1 MDRKPS
7 KIKRTILIRMRI
19 LQTLFWV
26 AGICIML
33 RILQIQVGPEGERLR
48 KQAER
53 VNFSVVMQDAAR
65 GDILGRG
72 GEILATSLPRYYV
85 GIDYK
90 AGSFTPEVLEQGIDG
105 LAESMSAFFK
115 DKSKAEYKSL
125 IRRGYA
131 GREKRRYQRITPR
144 AINYNEL
151 QTVKQFHI
159 LRLPRNKGGRIIEQD
174 IERVRPFG
182 GLAERTIGKTAEYTD
197 TVRKPGLDPTKSSV
211 AEKRTV
217 KGHTGIENSM
227 DEYLR
232 GTHGWVLK
240 QKISSSLWVPV
251 KSDLNVEP
259 VNGKDVITTIDP
271 DIQDVAEQALRCRLV
286 DASASWG
293 TVVVMEV
300 ATGEIHAIANLT
312 RYGQE
317 CREDVNYAIGSR
329 LEPGSTF
336 KLASLLAL
344 IDDAGM
350 DIDDKVDT
358 EGGKI
363 KLDGKTYVD
372 DHRVDTL
379 LTLKQV
385 FELSSNIGFIKCV
398 REHYGSQPQRF
409 IDYISALGMREKLGT
424 RIIGEAQPKMW
435 TPKDKGRGQWSKLT
449 LNAMA
454 YGYGFEISP
463 LHTLALYN
471 AVAND
476 GRMVRPKLIR
486 GISQYGQMIEEYPT
500 EYLNRKI
507 CSESTLRKVRE
518 CLEGVVDVGTGS
530 ALKNPYYSVAA
541 KTGTAQVAN
550 QSGGYTDQYG
560 GINYL
565 ATMVGYFPADNP
577 KYSCIV
583 AIKTYYGRGN
593 YVNYYGAGLAGPVF
607 KAVSDRIYSSHTEW
621 QKPVRENIGERSRA
635 PIEIKGGEGEQIKR
649 VAGKLGIELQRDG
662 RLRGWTSTRAD
673 SAVVHTAA
681 LDIDEG
687 VVPSVRGMGLKDAVF
702 LLESA
707 GLRVSFVG
715 KGKVV
720 GQSIAE
726 GTKASKGQTIALTLR

>member
-151 QTVKQFHI
+151 QTVKQFPI

-240 QKISSSLWVPV
+240 QK
-251 KSDLNVEP
+251 N
-259 VNGKDVITTIDP
+259 
-271 DIQDVAEQALRCRLV
+271 QQ
-286 DASASWG
+286 
-293 TVVVMEV
+293 
-300 ATGEIHAIANLT
+300 
-312 RYGQE
+312 
-317 CREDVNYAIGSR
+317 
-329 LEPGSTF
+329 F
-336 KLASLLAL
+336 
-344 IDDAGM
+344 
-350 DIDDKVDT
+350 
-358 EGGKI
+358 
-363 KLDGKTYVD
+363 
-372 DHRVDTL
+372 
-379 LTLKQV
+379 
-385 FELSSNIGFIKCV
+385 
-398 REHYGSQPQRF
+398 
-409 IDYISALGMREKLGT
+409 ALGSGQKRPERGACK
-424 RIIGEAQPKMW
+424 RQ
-435 TPKDKGRGQWSKLT
+435 GRD
-449 LNAMA
+449 
-454 YGYGFEISP
+454 
-463 LHTLALYN
+463 
-471 AVAND
+471 ND
-476 GRMVRPKLIR
+476 NRP
-486 GISQYGQMIEEYPT
+486 PT
-500 EYLNRKI
+500 FR
-507 CSESTLRKVRE
+507 T
-518 CLEGVVDVGTGS
+518 
-530 ALKNPYYSVAA
+530 
-541 KTGTAQVAN
+541 
-550 QSGGYTDQYG
+550 
-560 GINYL
+560 
-565 ATMVGYFPADNP
+565 
-577 KYSCIV
+577 
-583 AIKTYYGRGN
+583 
-593 YVNYYGAGLAGPVF
+593 
-607 KAVSDRIYSSHTEW
+607 
-621 QKPVRENIGERSRA
+621 
-635 PIEIKGGEGEQIKR
+635 
-649 VAGKLGIELQRDG
+649 
-662 RLRGWTSTRAD
+662 
-673 SAVVHTAA
+673 
-681 LDIDEG
+681 
-687 VVPSVRGMGLKDAVF
+687 
-702 LLESA
+702 
-707 GLRVSFVG
+707 
-715 KGKVV
+715 
-720 GQSIAE
+720 
-726 GTKASKGQTIALTLR
+726 